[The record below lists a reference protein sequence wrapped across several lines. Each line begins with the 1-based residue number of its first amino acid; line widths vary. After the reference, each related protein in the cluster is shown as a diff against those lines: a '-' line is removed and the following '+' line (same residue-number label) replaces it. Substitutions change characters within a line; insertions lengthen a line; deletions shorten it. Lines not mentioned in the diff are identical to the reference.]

1 MSLMGLV
8 TTPKL
13 KFFDR
18 LAGYAHVEF
27 VTHHKTL
34 TEYESP
40 FVFTAHCCHPVVGYT
55 DNSLGLFG
63 KLLVIENYPFVG
75 QSDKSGTLPFQVK
88 NCVDKLIRQAN
99 TFNLLQLV
107 FFVRHHIRCV
117 LCHISLLFRSVNI
130 LVEGIKAVNPVYID
144 KQAII
149 KLNNPMESR
158 KLSRFIIIVAIISLA
173 ASALLYLLHYYIFQD
188 SHHIFIYMLGDLAF
202 IPLEV
207 FLVVVVIERILTSR
221 EKHAISQKMN
231 MVVGSFYSELGNA
244 LLGKI
249 LGSFDDPEQIDSHMG
264 VNKNWSSPEFKQALV
279 YSSHF
284 NHTPNPGKLDL
295 QHLKNLLAAKR
306 SFMLT
311 LLENPNLLEKDDFT
325 DLLWASFHLGEELD
339 ARPSLENLPET
350 DKAHLAND
358 VKRMYALLLN
368 QWIKYLIHLKS
379 QYPHLYSLV
388 LRTHPF
394 QANPNAII
402 KE

>member
-1 MSLMGLV
+1 
-8 TTPKL
+8 
-13 KFFDR
+13 
-18 LAGYAHVEF
+18 
-27 VTHHKTL
+27 
-34 TEYESP
+34 
-40 FVFTAHCCHPVVGYT
+40 
-55 DNSLGLFG
+55 
-63 KLLVIENYPFVG
+63 
-75 QSDKSGTLPFQVK
+75 
-88 NCVDKLIRQAN
+88 
-99 TFNLLQLV
+99 
-107 FFVRHHIRCV
+107 
-117 LCHISLLFRSVNI
+117 
-130 LVEGIKAVNPVYID
+130 
-144 KQAII
+144 
-149 KLNNPMESR
+149 MESR

-244 LLGKI
+244 LPGKI